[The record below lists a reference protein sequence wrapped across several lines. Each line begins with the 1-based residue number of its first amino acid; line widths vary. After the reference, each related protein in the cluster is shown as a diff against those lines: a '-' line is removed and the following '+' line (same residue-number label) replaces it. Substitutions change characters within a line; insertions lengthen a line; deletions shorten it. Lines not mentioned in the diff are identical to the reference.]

1 MAKGKLLVSAAAL
14 AWSASL
20 AGAAEPTAPPAADL
34 QQEIEALRAEVRELR
49 AKQDEAVAAKP
60 AYTAADV
67 EAAVD
72 SVLRDADKRSTL
84 LAETSS
90 FYGGYIDDK
99 FQIRSADGNFSLSP
113 GLWLQLRSVSSF
125 NENGKSEGR
134 DNADNGFEMRRLKLT
149 FDGNAFSPKLVYHF
163 MWATDRKTGNLVN
176 EEAYVRWQFADRFA
190 VKAGNYKE
198 LIYQE
203 TATSSRRKLAVD
215 VSLVGQVLFNGDV
228 YSQGVELNY
237 DDGKDGSIQALVGFS
252 DGYGSVNTN
261 FQDPPTNG
269 FDFGVYGR
277 AQYKVFGDWK
287 AYADQ
292 SALGLKKDLL
302 VVGAGFD
309 WSENGDTD
317 VLRHAVDAQF
327 ETGKL
332 ALFAAFVGRYIERG
346 AGESTWDCGA
356 LVQAGYLIDAQLELF
371 GRYSYL
377 KLDGASTDENQFHE
391 ITVGANYYLKG
402 HSAKVTVDIGWLP
415 NGSPANFDGIG
426 VLANDGDNQFYLRGQ
441 FQLAI

>member
-1 MAKGKLLVSAAAL
+1 MTKGKSIISAAAL
-14 AWSASL
+14 AWSASVV
-20 AGAAEPTAPPAADL
+20 GAAEPANL

-49 AKQDEAVAAKP
+49 AKQDAPKP
-60 AYTAADV
+60 TFTTADV

-84 LAETSS
+84 LAETST

-99 FQIRSADGNFSLSP
+99 FQIRSADGNWTLSP
-113 GLWLQLRSVSSF
+113 SLWLQFRGVTNF

-134 DNADNGFEMRRLKLT
+134 DNVDNGFEARRLKFSL
-149 FDGNAFSPKLVYHF
+149 DGNAFSKQFYYNF
-163 MWATDRKTGNLVN
+163 TWATDRKTGNLVN

-203 TATSSRRKLAVD
+203 TATSSKRKLAVD

-287 AYADQ
+287 AYSDQ
-292 SALGLKKDLL
+292 TALGTKTDLL

-309 WSENGDTD
+309 WSENGDTE
-317 VLRHAVDAQF
+317 VVRHAVDAQF

-332 ALFAAFVGRYIERG
+332 GLFGAFVGRYTER
-346 AGESTWDCGA
+346 ASDSTWDCGA
-356 LVQAGYLIDAQLELF
+356 LVQAGYLIDAQFEIF

-377 KLDGASTDENQFHE
+377 KLDDASTDENQFHE

-402 HSAKVTVDIGWLP
+402 HSAKVTVDVGWLP
-415 NGSPANFDGIG
+415 SGSPAIYDGIG
-426 VLANDGDNQFYLRGQ
+426 VLANDGDTQFYIRGQ